1 MSHETN
7 ELSSKPAVTPLGEN
21 KMAAIYICPMHP
33 EIKSDKPDSC
43 PICGM
48 SLEPMTPSMEEEEDS
63 ELIGFRRRF
72 WWTLPITISLVL
84 IFIFEAKITIFSGAT
99 LGWIQFGLSLPI
111 FLWAGDSFFI
121 RGWQSIIHRA
131 PNMWTL
137 ISLGTGAAFLYSTVA
152 IMAPKIFP
160 STFLREGKISLYFEV
175 GAVIISLTVL
185 GQILELKA
193 RSQTSLAIKSLLGLS
208 PKTARKISTDGS
220 EIDIALDEI
229 VVGDLLRVRPGEKVP
244 IDGVVETGSSSVD
257 ESMLTGEP
265 IPVTKQVGDKV
276 IGGSLNTN
284 GALVIRAQKVGSE
297 TLLSRIVE
305 LVSQAQRSKAPMQ
318 RMADSV
324 AGYFV
329 IVVIVI
335 SLLTLLIWG
344 LFGPDP
350 TWVNGLV
357 NAIAVLII
365 ACPCALGLATP
376 MSVMVATGKGASRGI
391 LFRDAGAIENLRK
404 VDLLLV
410 DKTGTLTEGK
420 PRFHSV
426 IAAPNFAEDEVLRLA
441 ASLDQASEHPLANAI
456 VGAARE
462 KAMVLPEATNFLS
475 LAGMGVSGE
484 VEGKKILIGNE
495 LLMKTNHVQTGSFSG
510 QVEALRQEGAS
521 VMHIAIDGAFAGL
534 IAVADPIKPTTAQAL
549 KDLQKNGIRIVMATG
564 DATTTAKSVAHKL
577 GISEFYGEV
586 TPERKLKLV
595 EKFQHERFFV
605 AMAGDGINDA
615 PALAQANIGIAM
627 GTGTDVAMNTGQIT
641 LVKGDLRNISGAISL
656 STATVK
662 NMRQNLFFAFAYN
675 TLGIPIAAGLAYPIT
690 GLLLSPIIAALAM
703 SLSSV
708 SVITNALRLN
718 SHR

>member
-7 ELSSKPAVTPLGEN
+7 DLSSKPAVKPLGEN
-21 KMAAIYICPMHP
+21 KMATIYTCPMHP
-33 EIKSDKPDSC
+33 EIKRNEPDSC

-48 SLEPMTPSMEEEEDS
+48 SLEPMMASLDEEENH
-63 ELIGFRRRF
+63 ELTGFRRRF

-84 IFIFEAKITIFSGAT
+84 IFIFEPKITIFSGPT
-99 LGWIQFGLSLPI
+99 LSWIQLVLSLPI
-111 FLWAGDSFFI
+111 FVWAGDSFFI

-137 ISLGTGAAFLYSTVA
+137 IGLGTGAAFLYSTVA
-152 IMAPKIFP
+152 TISPNIFP

-175 GAVIISLTVL
+175 GAVIISLTIV

-193 RSQTSLAIKSLLGLS
+193 RSQTSLAIKSLLGLA

-220 EIDIALDEI
+220 EIDIALDQI

-244 IDGVVETGSSSVD
+244 IDGVVETGTSSVD

-284 GALVIRAQKVGSE
+284 GALVIRAQKVGSD

-318 RMADSV
+318 RMADLV

-329 IVVIVI
+329 TGVVAI
-335 SLLTLLIWG
+335 SLLTLFIWG
-344 LFGPDP
+344 FFGPDP
-350 TWVNGLV
+350 KWANGLV
-357 NAIAVLII
+357 SAIAVLII

-391 LFRDAGAIENLRK
+391 LFRDASAIENLRK
-404 VDLLLV
+404 VNLLLV

-456 VGAARE
+456 VQAARDRG
-462 KAMVLPEATNFLS
+462 MVLPEATNFLS
-475 LAGMGVSGE
+475 HAGMGVSGE
-484 VEGKKILIGNE
+484 IEGKKILIGNE
-495 LLMKTNHVQTGSFSG
+495 LLMETNRIQSGSFSG
-510 QVEALRQEGAS
+510 QVEVLREEGAS
-521 VMHIAIDGAFAGL
+521 VMQVSIDGLFAGL
-534 IAVADPIKPTTAQAL
+534 IAVADPIKPTTIQAL
-549 KDLQKNGIRIVMATG
+549 KDLQMDGVRIVMATG
-564 DATTTAKSVAHKL
+564 DATTTAKSVAKKL

-595 EKFQHERFFV
+595 EKFQGEGFFV
-605 AMAGDGINDA
+605 GMAGDGINDA
-615 PALAQANIGIAM
+615 PALAQASVGIAM

-656 STATVK
+656 SNATVK
-662 NMRQNLFFAFAYN
+662 NMKQNLFFAFGYN
-675 TLGIPIAAGLAYPIT
+675 ALGIPIAAGLLYPIT

-703 SLSSV
+703 SLSSA

-718 SHR
+718 SHT